1 LNYIVG
7 DNGTGKS
14 TILKLICSLYP
25 VENGSIKVDGQDI
38 VEIKRDSL
46 IRNIS
51 MIFSDP
57 YLFDGTICEN
67 LRIGNLDATDDEI
80 IRVAKLVKIHDFIES
95 TPKKYATQVGEDG
108 LMLSSGEK
116 QKIALARAVLK
127 NSPIILLDEVTKSI
141 DKDSREAINRVI
153 DELKMDKTVIIVT
166 HNSKEIDINS
176 NIIYLEQV
184 DDPQNNILP
193 HLPDVVT

>member
-1 LNYIVG
+1 
-7 DNGTGKS
+7 
-14 TILKLICSLYP
+14 
-25 VENGSIKVDGQDI
+25 
-38 VEIKRDSL
+38 
-46 IRNIS
+46 
-51 MIFSDP
+51 
-57 YLFDGTICEN
+57 
-67 LRIGNLDATDDEI
+67 
-80 IRVAKLVKIHDFIES
+80 
-95 TPKKYATQVGEDG
+95 
-108 LMLSSGEK
+108 MLSSGEK

-141 DKDSREAINRVI
+141 DKDSREAINKVI

-176 NIIYLEQV
+176 NIIYVEQV